1 VRRRQDDHDA
11 AADSYDDPANSFWD
25 RFGSRTVER
34 LQLAPGA
41 RERVRDA
48 NMDYI
53 RQPGIRAVEANVI
66 YARATKS

>member
-1 VRRRQDDHDA
+1 VSQRQGDHDA

-41 RERVRDA
+41 RERARDEELKSTA
-48 NMDYI
+48 HD
-53 RQPGIRAVEANVI
+53 VI
-66 YARATKS
+66 SS